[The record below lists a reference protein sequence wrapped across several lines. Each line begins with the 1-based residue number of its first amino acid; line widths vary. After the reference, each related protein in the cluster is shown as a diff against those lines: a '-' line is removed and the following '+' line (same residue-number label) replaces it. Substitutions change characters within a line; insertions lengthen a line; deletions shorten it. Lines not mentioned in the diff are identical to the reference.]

1 MDYERERR
9 RQKRYREAMRNR
21 IIAAVLLA
29 GIIVGAIFIIK
40 GCKKDDA
47 PADDAQNT
55 NQPVDNVGDTTT
67 PDNVIVDDELLT
79 LVNPWNPLPDD
90 WTVDLVTLDDGH
102 RVDSRCYEAYM
113 EMINACKAAGYSP
126 VNCSSYRTQET
137 QQSLYDNKVQRLIS
151 SGMSEEEAKTEAAK
165 AVAIPGY
172 QVPFA
177 SREMPMPY
185 GWGTG
190 GIQVTASIIGRD
202 DVLKV
207 IDQGSD
213 DTTNAVSIR
222 RFFERTAAVT
232 TTTHTGEASIIQ
244 TRHRIPEQPLRE
256 DQIMVYQVPMPEPL
270 RWLEPSEKETRTL
283 HALEEYGIMSIKLYE
298 DIMRHGDIATGFDYP
313 VKVNGRYIM
322 SPSPIPRF
330 DNPKMHQCPA
340 LQLFGAGREKRIYAI
355 PPYTDV
361 VSLDFED
368 YPFTPQSWDQCCA
381 ICGATDT
388 YLDEIVMD
396 DAGTR
401 MFVCSDTDNCAR
413 RVAGQGGTAAPR
425 EEK

>member
-67 PDNVIVDDELLT
+67 PDDGVIVDDELLI

-151 SGMSEEEAKTEAAK
+151 SGMSEDEAKTEAAK
-165 AVAIPGY
+165 AVAIPGTSEH
-172 QVPFA
+172 QLGLAVDLVDA
-177 SREMPMPY
+177 NMQDLTSAQESTETQKWLMANSWRY
-185 GWGTG
+185 GFIHRYPNGKTDITG
-190 GIQVTASIIGRD
+190 IIYEPWHYRYVGKDAAQEIFNRD
-202 DVLKV
+202 
-207 IDQGSD
+207 I
-213 DTTNAVSIR
+213 T
-222 RFFERTAAVT
+222 
-232 TTTHTGEASIIQ
+232 
-244 TRHRIPEQPLRE
+244 
-256 DQIMVYQVPMPEPL
+256 
-270 RWLEPSEKETRTL
+270 
-283 HALEEYGIMSIKLYE
+283 LEEYLGKTE
-298 DIMRHGDIATGFDYP
+298 H
-313 VKVNGRYIM
+313 
-322 SPSPIPRF
+322 
-330 DNPKMHQCPA
+330 
-340 LQLFGAGREKRIYAI
+340 
-355 PPYTDV
+355 
-361 VSLDFED
+361 
-368 YPFTPQSWDQCCA
+368 
-381 ICGATDT
+381 
-388 YLDEIVMD
+388 
-396 DAGTR
+396 
-401 MFVCSDTDNCAR
+401 
-413 RVAGQGGTAAPR
+413 
-425 EEK
+425 

>member
-113 EMINACKAAGYSP
+113 LMINACKAAGYSP
-126 VNCSSYRTQET
+126 VNCSGYRTQET

-165 AVAIPGY
+165 AVAIPGTSEH
-172 QVPFA
+172 QLGLAVDLVDA
-177 SREMPMPY
+177 NMQDLTSAQESTETQKWLMANSWRY
-185 GWGTG
+185 GFIHRYPNGKTDITG
-190 GIQVTASIIGRD
+190 IIYEPWHYRYVGKDAAQEIFNRD
-202 DVLKV
+202 
-207 IDQGSD
+207 I
-213 DTTNAVSIR
+213 T
-222 RFFERTAAVT
+222 
-232 TTTHTGEASIIQ
+232 
-244 TRHRIPEQPLRE
+244 
-256 DQIMVYQVPMPEPL
+256 
-270 RWLEPSEKETRTL
+270 
-283 HALEEYGIMSIKLYE
+283 LEEYRGKTE
-298 DIMRHGDIATGFDYP
+298 H
-313 VKVNGRYIM
+313 
-322 SPSPIPRF
+322 
-330 DNPKMHQCPA
+330 
-340 LQLFGAGREKRIYAI
+340 
-355 PPYTDV
+355 
-361 VSLDFED
+361 
-368 YPFTPQSWDQCCA
+368 
-381 ICGATDT
+381 
-388 YLDEIVMD
+388 
-396 DAGTR
+396 
-401 MFVCSDTDNCAR
+401 
-413 RVAGQGGTAAPR
+413 
-425 EEK
+425 